1 MYNKEYGSQLY
12 RSQLNAKITATAHNT
27 PEKIMTNHDLEK
39 LVDTSDEWIRSR
51 TGITQRHV
59 VGENEASSDISTR
72 IAETLMEKRGISA
85 DEIDVIIVGT
95 VTPDYFTPSTAALIQ
110 KNIGATNAWGFD
122 LSAACSG
129 YIYGLETGATFIRS
143 GQYNKVMVIGVDT
156 MTSILDYKDRDTCVI
171 FGDGGGGVILEPTQN
186 DTGILDSIL
195 HMDGN
200 GGEYLI
206 VPGGGSRIPAT
217 VESVKSR
224 QHFIKQDGKTVYKF
238 AVRGMADV
246 SEEILLRNNLSG
258 EDITLFI
265 PHQANKRIIDAAAER
280 CGISSEKVLINIDRY
295 GNTTAGT
302 IPIAM
307 NEAVENNQIKD
318 GDYILLASFGAGFTW
333 GSILIKWETE

>member
-1 MYNKEYGSQLY
+1 
-12 RSQLNAKITATAHNT
+12 
-27 PEKIMTNHDLEK
+27 
-39 LVDTSDEWIRSR
+39 
-51 TGITQRHV
+51 
-59 VGENEASSDISTR
+59 
-72 IAETLMEKRGISA
+72 MEKRGISA

-95 VTPDYFTPSTAALIQ
+95 VTPDYFTPSTAALVQ

-156 MTSILDYKDRDTCVI
+156 MTSILDFKDRDTCVI
-171 FGDGGGGVILEPTQN
+171 FGDGGGGAILEPTQN
-186 DTGILDSIL
+186 DVGILDSIL

-206 VPGGGSRIPAT
+206 IPGGGSRIPAT

-224 QHFIKQDGKTVYKF
+224 QHFIKQDGKTVFKF

-246 SEEILLRNNLSG
+246 SEEILSRNNLSG
-258 EDITLFI
+258 EDIALFI

-280 CGISSEKVLINIDRY
+280 CGIYREKVLINIDRY